1 MSEFS
6 DKYELTL
13 DIESYLDADRTLG
26 PKGSDRF
33 DEFHSRYP
41 YIIIGRKA
49 HYNWHEMH
57 KWCQDRFGR
66 DGYTWFGSKFHFA
79 NNDYLLDFCDEWM
92 YDDEPISE

>member
-6 DKYELTL
+6 DKYELTI
-13 DIESYLDADRTLG
+13 DKEIYLAADRTLG
-26 PKGSDRF
+26 RF
-33 DEFHSRYP
+33 DEFNSRYP

-49 HYNWHEMH
+49 HYNWTEMH
-57 KWCQDRFGR
+57 KWCQAHFGIS
-66 DGYTWFGSKFHFA
+66 GYTWFGSKFHFA